1 MNNFLDNE
9 TSLGN
14 DPIFKIGE
22 NKYQL
27 IVRQTSLLHENE
39 TYYADTLME
48 GNTQVDDEDKAVW
61 ALRFMHDGFVVLP
74 GDTIT
79 YYFNFV
85 RII

>member
-1 MNNFLDNE
+1 MGRKRINEINNSISNL
-9 TSLGN
+9 
-14 DPIFKIGE
+14 E
-22 NKYQL
+22 NQKNN
-27 IVRQTSLLHENE
+27 LLESNE
-39 TYYADTLME
+39 TYYADTLMK
-48 GNTQVDDEDKAVW
+48 GNTQVDGVDKDVW